1 MITKALSLPR
11 ATLLHRVRGCVS
23 QSVVVSGVCH
33 NQLSCLP
40 LLSRKGLPA
49 RLGGC
54 RCIVCAFAA
63 SCLRLPL
70 HRVRRCYIVCAFAA
84 AELDLEAK
92 EPGQQCLP
100 SSRGITVV
108 TKDRDGVAIAAGDAA
123 AVETAAELD
132 LEAKEPGQQ
141 CLPSSRGTTVVTKD
155 HDGVAIAAGD
165 AAAVEAEVGVGPD
178 AVALGLY
185 EPGPALRGAR
195 AGGWSR
201 ESRGGNQLR
210 RAQAVA
216 DVGAEIRNCAGA
228 HYGGEPRLEGSQ
240 RGALREPTATAS
252 ALLTL
257 LAAPS
262 RGASPG
268 PGTLAA
274 LCGGPAGPR

>member
-1 MITKALSLPR
+1 M
-11 ATLLHRVRGCVS
+11 
-23 QSVVVSGVCH
+23 
-33 NQLSCLP
+33 
-40 LLSRKGLPA
+40 
-49 RLGGC
+49 
-54 RCIVCAFAA
+54 
-63 SCLRLPL
+63 
-70 HRVRRCYIVCAFAA
+70 
-84 AELDLEAK
+84 
-92 EPGQQCLP
+92 
-100 SSRGITVV
+100 
-108 TKDRDGVAIAAGDAA
+108 
-123 AVETAAELD
+123 
-132 LEAKEPGQQ
+132 
-141 CLPSSRGTTVVTKD
+141 PSSRGTTVVTKD

-165 AAAVEAEVGVGPD
+165 AAAVEAEVGVGPAYGGPD
-178 AVALGLY
+178 AVALGLHG
-185 EPGPALRGAR
+185 PGPALRGAR